1 MMEGLPLRAVS
12 VLVEPGGANVHVEV
26 VSDLVEDHVEGGTVL
41 GPLSS
46 VIGDKMRISM
56 PR

>member
-1 MMEGLPLRAVS
+1 MEGLPLRAVS

>member
-1 MMEGLPLRAVS
+1 MMERLPLRAVPVPIES
-12 VLVEPGGANVHVEV
+12 GGANVHVEV
-26 VSDLVEDHVEGGTVL
+26 VSDLVEDHVEGGTML